1 MRKLAAD
8 ALTGS
13 TTSPS
18 EEFSKAASAARPSS
32 YAYTSLAAPEA
43 LVLSVTFAT
52 LEALEAL
59 VALVESITL
68 EGSAVLAALEAFVD
82 SVTLVMLD
90 CSVVLAALEFST
102 EAYAQTGHAIR
113 SKEASMGTERTANL
127 SKWVF
132 AINAFSSSLRPALLQ
147 QHIAMARIGL
157 LLRSRLLLWRCHGR
171 TLDAFG
177 YSI

>member
-1 MRKLAAD
+1 MRKLAED
-8 ALTGS
+8 ALADS

-18 EEFSKAASAARPSS
+18 EEASKAASAARPSS

-43 LVLSVTFAT
+43 LVLSVTFA
-52 LEALEAL
+52 ALEAL

-68 EGSAVLAALEAFVD
+68 EGSAVLAALEALVD

-177 YSI
+177 FSI

>member
-32 YAYTSLAAPEA
+32 YAYVSLATSVA
-43 LVLSVTFAT
+43 LVLSVTFTT
-52 LEALEAL
+52 LE
-59 VALVESITL
+59 ALVESITL
-68 EGSAVLAALEAFVD
+68 EALDGSAVLAAF
-82 SVTLVMLD
+82 
-90 CSVVLAALEFST
+90 EFST
-102 EAYAQTGHAIR
+102 EAYAATGHAIR

-127 SKWVF
+127 SKRAF

-147 QHIAMARIGL
+147 QHIAMARIGF
-157 LLRSRLLLWRCHGR
+157 LLRGSLLLWRFHGR
-171 TLDAFG
+171 TLDTLGF
-177 YSI
+177 SI